1 MWSDRPFIMEDKQN
15 KLSLLL
21 AANILSKAVLELFLI
36 LVRKFTACN
45 ILYVVNNE
53 ASCYFGCFQ

>member
-1 MWSDRPFIMEDKQN
+1 MEDKQN

-53 ASCYFGCFQ
+53 ASCFFGCFQ